1 VVADF
6 IADHM
11 VGLNNDAC
19 MVEVIPWKLFSM
31 SQGVVRVGASG
42 VSWFRLKVCN
52 MSYLLG

>member
-42 VSWFRLKVCN
+42 VSWFCLKVCN
-52 MSYLLG
+52 VSYLLD